1 MFFYFIKRGYAM
13 RKVLFFS
20 MLLVF
25 FTWAAFG
32 ESGSMTIGGKSRS
45 YIIHIPS
52 GLPANPAL
60 VLDLHGMSS
69 NASQQE
75 QLSGMDKVADQGKFI
90 VVYPNS
96 DGSTWDLSTGGNDV
110 KYVAALIDTM
120 IKRYNVDAKKVFET
134 GFSMG
139 GMMSYALECAIPDK
153 FTAFGPNSGYLLG
166 GTGGCNNAPPKP
178 IFHIHGADDTFVKY
192 SDLQGFLNFFITKWH
207 CPNKQTTSNYNG
219 NSKLTKDYWGPCD
232 QGGEITLISVAG
244 MKHEIKNGSDFSEAQ
259 EVWNYFKKF
268 EGATSVASHISRP
281 QVAQRILAN
290 YSAGKIQLKDERDI
304 SAVRVFNVQGKTILS
319 WKATTGSVSDI
330 SLPVKHSAGGI
341 YLLNVVG
348 SAGTM
353 TSRIVVP

>member
-1 MFFYFIKRGYAM
+1 M
-13 RKVLFFS
+13 RKVLFIS
-20 MLLVF
+20 ILLMVY
-25 FTWAAFG
+25 TWAVFG
-32 ESGSMTIGGKSRS
+32 ENGSMTIGGKSRS
-45 YIIHIPS
+45 YIIHSPS

-96 DGSTWDLSTGGNDV
+96 DGSTWDLSAGGNDV

-120 IKRYNVDAKKVFET
+120 INRYNVDPKKVFET

-166 GTGGCNNAPPKP
+166 GTSGCNNAPPKP

-207 CPNKQTTSNYNG
+207 CPNKQTTGNYNG
-219 NSKLTKDYWGPCD
+219 NSKLIKDYWGPCD

-244 MKHEIKNGSDFSEAQ
+244 MKHEIKGGTDFSEAQ

-268 EGATSVASHISRP
+268 DGTTGVAGRVSQP
-281 QVAQRILAN
+281 QTAQKNFAN
-290 YSAGKIQLKDERDI
+290 YSAGKIHLKGESEI
-304 SAVRVFNVQGKTILS
+304 NSVLVFNVLGEAILS
-319 WKATTGSVSDI
+319 WKAANGSVHDI
-330 SLPVKHSAGGI
+330 SLPVGRSAGGI
-341 YLLNVVG
+341 FLVNVISG
-348 SAGTM
+348 SAAA